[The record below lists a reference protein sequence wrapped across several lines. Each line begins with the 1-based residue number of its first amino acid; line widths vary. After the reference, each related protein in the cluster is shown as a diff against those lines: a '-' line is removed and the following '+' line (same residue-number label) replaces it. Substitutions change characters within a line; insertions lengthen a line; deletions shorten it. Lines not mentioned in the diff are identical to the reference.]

1 MQLTSRAMMVRLGFI
16 QDAADEI
23 FIVQGIHLI
32 DEWLNL
38 DDDDVKTLIK
48 NVWKPGDDGQG
59 ETMRFKV

>member
-1 MQLTSRAMMVRLGFI
+1 MMQLTSRAMMVRLGFI

-48 NVWKPGDDGQG
+48 NV
-59 ETMRFKV
+59 

>member
-16 QDAADEI
+16 QDAADKI

-32 DEWLNL
+32 DECLNL

-59 ETMRFKV
+59 ETMSFKV